1 MATATNN
8 MIAPHIHVD
17 GTDADDLVVTIHAT
31 KGRPSQTGK
40 TTVFAT
46 TGGLVPVLW
55 NGRWMKLNLSLFSA
69 DVHNE
74 GGPA

>member
-8 MIAPHIHVD
+8 MAAPHIHVD
-17 GTDADDLVVTIHAT
+17 GRDADDLVVTVHAA

-46 TGGLVPVLW
+46 TGGPVRVLW
-55 NGRWMKLNLSLFSA
+55 NGRWLKLNLSLYSGSPREKGA
-69 DVHNE
+69 V
-74 GGPA
+74 